1 MHECA
6 ELFAFVLAFFNLL
19 HLHAFVCICM
29 H

>member
-6 ELFAFVLAFFNLL
+6 ELFAFALAFLNLL
-19 HLHAFVCICM
+19 HLHALVCICM